1 MRIPLIA
8 ALAFAAIAAP
18 GAAKDRNQVPEATP
32 DGKPESC
39 IQTSSIRET
48 HVHGDSVIDFVMNG
62 GKVYRNTLP
71 NSCPNL
77 GFEERFAY
85 KTSINQLCSV
95 DIITV
100 LQSPGLSRGPSC
112 GLGQFQPV
120 KLVKP
125 VKPTK
130 P

>member
-18 GAAKDRNQVPEATP
+18 GAAKDRNQVPEAIP
-32 DGKPESC
+32 DGKPQSC
-39 IQTSSIRET
+39 IQLNQIRAS
-48 HVHGDSVIDFVMNG
+48 HVHGDSVIDFEMSG

-77 GFEERFAY
+77 GFEERFSY

-100 LQSPGLSRGPSC
+100 LQSPGLSRGASC
-112 GLGQFQPV
+112 GLGEFQPV

-125 VKPTK
+125 AKH
-130 P
+130 

>member
-8 ALAFAAIAAP
+8 ALVFAAIAAP
-18 GAAKDRNQVPEATP
+18 GAARDRNQVPEAIP

-39 IQTSSIRET
+39 VQTNRIRST
-48 HVHGDSVIDFVMNG
+48 HVHGDSVIDFEMDG

-71 NSCPNL
+71 NSCPSL
-77 GFEERFAY
+77 GFEERFSY
-85 KTSINQLCSV
+85 KTSTNQLCSV

-100 LQSPGLSRGPSC
+100 LQSPGITRGASC
-112 GLGQFQPV
+112 GLGEFQPV

-125 VKPTK
+125 AKP
-130 P
+130 